1 VPYRHYFALAF
12 GLETWIA
19 AVVFVLIAAAM
30 VAAFLLSRRRRRRG
44 RPSSQ
49 RDKADKLEL
58 SYLGVLAVVAAFVA
72 TMSLT
77 LNNRETADPP
87 RPALQVKVVGFQW
100 CWWFRYLGQPV
111 TVTGRCQGG
120 TLPTLVLPAGRL
132 VRVEVTSDDVIH
144 GFWLPYLRWKIY
156 AYPGHINSFD
166 VTLQHDG
173 KWIGRCSE
181 LCGLYHY
188 QMDFYVRALPPAQF
202 DRWLRAHGGS
212 AHAVSS
218 R

>member
-1 VPYRHYFALAF
+1 VPYRHDFALAF

-19 AVVFVLIAAAM
+19 AVVFVLVAAAM
-30 VAAFLLSRRRRRRG
+30 VAAVLLSRRRRRRG
-44 RPSSQ
+44 RPSSH

-58 SYLGVLAVVAAFVA
+58 GYLGVLAIVAAFVA

-87 RPALQVKVVGFQW
+87 QPVLQVRVVGFQW
-100 CWWFRYLGQPV
+100 CWKFRYLGQPV
-111 TVTGRCQGG
+111 TVTARCQGG
-120 TLPTLVLPAGRL
+120 RLPVLVLPTGRP
-132 VRVEVTSDDVIH
+132 VHIEVTSDDVIH

-166 VTLQHDG
+166 VTLTRDG
-173 KWIGRCSE
+173 TWIGRCSE

-188 QMDFYVRALPPAQF
+188 QMDFYVRAVPPAQF
-202 DRWLRAHGGS
+202 DRWLAARGGS
-212 AHAVSS
+212 AHTASS
-218 R
+218 K